1 MRICSFK
8 IKNYK
13 SFLEPRELI
22 LEEGF
27 NLIVGQN
34 NVGKTALL
42 EALSLGFMGK
52 PHRSQ
57 LTAQLPTT
65 IIDPLSTALV
75 KLAVSGAE
83 LRELLLGI
91 GGEFHV
97 PVQAVSS
104 VPPQEG
110 LIALEAI
117 LSRDETHFTLGLNAP
132 QGNTAQFF
140 VKDYPTHGL
149 YPATN
154 NVDRIKPLPDMT
166 GFSVVGRQQASGGNK
181 RGRES

>member
-13 SFLEPRELI
+13 SFLDPRELT

-42 EALSLGFMGK
+42 EALSLGFIGK

-57 LTAQLPTT
+57 LTAPSSTT
-65 IIDPLSTALV
+65 VIDPLSSALV
-75 KLAVSGAE
+75 KFAVNGTE

-91 GGEFHV
+91 GG
-97 PVQAVSS
+97 
-104 VPPQEG
+104 
-110 LIALEAI
+110 
-117 LSRDETHFTLGLNAP
+117 
-132 QGNTAQFF
+132 
-140 VKDYPTHGL
+140 
-149 YPATN
+149 
-154 NVDRIKPLPDMT
+154 
-166 GFSVVGRQQASGGNK
+166 
-181 RGRES
+181 